1 MIGRIVNYRYE
12 VLEKIG
18 DGELFSVYRSRDKVL
33 NRLVALKI
41 LNKDLAANPEF
52 AAAVESSY
60 RDVAGLAHPNLA
72 RVIDAD
78 SSMGDCVVACEFA
91 RGINVKERVRRA
103 GPVPVPLALD
113 IAISVLEALEYAHA
127 NNVVHG
133 DIRPQ
138 DIIVSPDGEVKLTD
152 FGLARALAA
161 FPTIADRFRMRSIHY
176 QAPEVIEGNPP
187 GVESDIYSVGV
198 VLYEMLTDALP
209 FDGSSAISVALKKVK
224 EIPVAPRSINAAV
237 PKSLNDVVMKALEP
251 QPKDRY
257 PTASAMLAD
266 LRALRDGLRV
276 GQPTVAVE
284 SAVPNREIAEAAPAV
299 EPDSLS
305 RGYWW
310 LLALFVLAV
319 TVSFGVALLVA
330 RPRAQI
336 QVPQF
341 VGKTWE
347 EAQAEAE
354 AHGIE
359 LIDDGRVYS
368 DTYEAG
374 KICSAVP
381 PAGTMIPR
389 GDARV
394 RVKIS
399 LGPSTVEVP
408 DLVGMTEADA
418 NEAAVKAG
426 FIIGKVKQQYSDK
439 VPVNAVISQDPEPGL
454 RRAPNT
460 TIDLVISQGPRPRP
474 TEPIEEPPAA
484 VGTGE
489 RRFNVD
495 IEVPPDA
502 DGPQEVLIKVIDA
515 NGESTAYREIHDP
528 GNKFRTTVTA
538 QGSDVRIKV
547 YIGGELV
554 KDVSYR

>member
-1 MIGRIVNYRYE
+1 MIGQIVNYRYE

-18 DGELFSVYRSRDKVL
+18 DGEFFSVYRSRDKVL

-41 LNKDLAANPEF
+41 LNKDLAANREF
-52 AAAVESSY
+52 AAAIESSY
-60 RDVAGLAHPNLA
+60 RDAARLAHPNLA
-72 RVIDAD
+72 RVLDAD

-91 RGINVKERVRRA
+91 RGTNVKERLRKA
-103 GPVPVPLALD
+103 GTISVPHALD

-127 NNVVHG
+127 NQVVHG

-152 FGLARALAA
+152 FGLAAALANCPA
-161 FPTIADRFRMRSIHY
+161 VAERHQMRSIHY
-176 QAPEVIEGNPP
+176 QAPEVIEGNPATAA
-187 GVESDIYSVGV
+187 SDVYSVGV
-198 VLYEMLTDALP
+198 VLYEMLTNSLP
-209 FDGSSAISVALKKVK
+209 FDGGSAVSIALKKVK
-224 EIPVAPRSINAAV
+224 ELPVAPRSINAAV
-237 PKSLNDVVMKALEP
+237 PKSLNDVILKALEP
-251 QPKDRY
+251 LPKDRY
-257 PTASAMLAD
+257 STASTMLAD
-266 LRALRDGLRV
+266 LRVIRDGLRV
-276 GQPTVAVE
+276 GQTPVVVEPAAPT
-284 SAVPNREIAEAAPAV
+284 REVVEAAPAV
-299 EPDSLS
+299 EADSLS

-310 LLALFVLAV
+310 LLAVFVLAV
-319 TVSFGVALLVA
+319 MVSFGLALLIA

-354 AHGIE
+354 ARGIE

-381 PAGTMIPR
+381 PAGTMVPR
-389 GDARV
+389 GEARV

-399 LGPSTVEVP
+399 LGPSTVPVP
-408 DLVGMTEADA
+408 DLVGMSEADA

-426 FIIGKVKQQYSDK
+426 FIIGKVTQQYSDK
-439 VPVNAVISQDPEPGL
+439 VPVNAVISQNPEPGL

-460 TIDLVISQGPRPRP
+460 TIDLVISQGPKPRP
-474 TEPIEEPPAA
+474 TEPTEEPVPPPAA
-484 VGTGE
+484 GE

-502 DGPQEVLIKVIDA
+502 DGPQEVLIKVVDI
-515 NGESTAYREIHDP
+515 NGENTVYREIHDP

-538 QGSDVRIKV
+538 QGPNIRIKV
-547 YIGGELV
+547 YIGGVLV
-554 KDVSYR
+554 RDVSYR